1 MYDEWTTILFFSSG
15 LCCTCAWRR
24 HIIQKSKIKNYSIYS
39 LLEVKLE
46 STDAAPEVPHPCSMR
61 PNAGCGVRCGYL
73 NVGPRLRFFFF
84 FSWIRVNSAQFAP
97 TRLNLCRIGF
107 DLRRT
112 GLIRPKSGRI
122 GHIGADTIET
132 GRKWL
137 KHAENGRNLLWIWLE
152 KPKLAFFFLF
162 FVNQGIVM
170 CFLRIF

>member
-1 MYDEWTTILFFSSG
+1 MF
-15 LCCTCAWRR
+15 
-24 HIIQKSKIKNYSIYS
+24 
-39 LLEVKLE
+39 
-46 STDAAPEVPHPCSMR
+46 DAAQCRMRRPMRLPECRSVS
-61 PNAGCGVRCGYL
+61 A
-73 NVGPRLRFFFF
+73 FFFF

-137 KHAENGRNLLWIWLE
+137 KHAENGRNLL
-152 KPKLAFFFLF
+152 
-162 FVNQGIVM
+162 
-170 CFLRIF
+170 